1 MRHKTT
7 ARAGLV
13 AIGGGLFMVSEGVL
27 WILMSWLILAQEWD
41 QAVLCGVLLV
51 LLGQRKTAKR

>member
-27 WILMSWLILAQEWD
+27 WMLLPWTIFSEEWD
-41 QAVLCGVLLV
+41 QAILCGVLLV